1 MRRFLLVVVLATAL
15 TGCKAASPASA
26 PTAGT
31 DLTAELALARQFV
44 ACGRNH
50 GHAGLTDPSISNG
63 KIDFTHN
70 DPAAKQAL
78 FDISQVPECK
88 AILDQIPDTSFNE
101 HPVPDA
107 SQMQA
112 LLAFAQC
119 MRDHGIPEWPDPR
132 PDGTFPI
139 IGTPLEAEGK
149 SGRFLAANDA
159 CKQYY
164 GGGINA
170 S

>member
-1 MRRFLLVVVLATAL
+1 MRRFLLAVVLATAL
-15 TGCKAASPASA
+15 ASCRGPASPAAA
-26 PTAGT
+26 PTN
-31 DLTAELALARQFV
+31 DLNAELALARQFV

-50 GHAGLTDPSISNG
+50 GFGALTDPSITSG

-78 FDISQVPECK
+78 QDIAQVPECK
-88 AILDQIPDTSFNE
+88 AILDQIPDTSYNE

-119 MRDHGIPEWPDPR
+119 MRDHGVPEWPDPK

-139 IGTPLEAEGK
+139 VGTPLEGEGK
-149 SGRFLAANDA
+149 SGRFLAADDA

-164 GGGINA
+164 GGSVNV